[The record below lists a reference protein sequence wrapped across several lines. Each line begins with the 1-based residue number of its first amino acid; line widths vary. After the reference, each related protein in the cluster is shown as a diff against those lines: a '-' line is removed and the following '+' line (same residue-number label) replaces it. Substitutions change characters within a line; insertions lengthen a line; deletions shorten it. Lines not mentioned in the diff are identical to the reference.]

1 MHAQAKG
8 GVEGRIK
15 LELLNEKGEKVALW
29 NENKL
34 GKFLRRLFAR
44 FGENYL
50 GTYGIRLPGFGR
62 WEFSLEQHNLFVNAG
77 IANLTALM
85 GGVGTPSVF
94 GYLEVGTG
102 TTAAAAA
109 QTALVTAITDSGL
122 ERAASTNTQVTTTVA
137 NDTLRMTKTWAV
149 TGTKAITEIGAFD
162 AASAG
167 NMAGRS
173 VFSAI
178 NVVNGYTFIGTY
190 DFQITSA

>member
-1 MHAQAKG
+1 MHAKAKG

-15 LELLNEKGEKVALW
+15 LEAFDEKGEKVALW

-34 GKFLRRLFAR
+34 GKSIRRFFAR
-44 FGENYL
+44 FGDNYFAK
-50 GTYGIRLPGFGR
+50 YGIRLPGFGHYA
-62 WEFSLEQHNLFVNAG
+62 FALEQHNLFVNAG

-109 QTALVTAITDSGL
+109 QTTLETAITDSGL
-122 ERAASTNTQVTTTVA
+122 ARAASTNTQVTTTVA

-162 AASAG
+162 AAVAG

-190 DFQITSA
+190 DFQITAA